1 MITTKCKTIHG
12 LSHTEA
18 VMLCSSQLLDD
29 AKHILFLESVM
40 LLPKENL
47 DEDNIWLSH
56 RVLLTPYALHRVK
69 SIWDED
75 STHVAIIVENGST
88 SPCSLFLISGV
99 M

>member
-47 DEDNIWLSH
+47 DEDNI
-56 RVLLTPYALHRVK
+56 
-69 SIWDED
+69 
-75 STHVAIIVENGST
+75 
-88 SPCSLFLISGV
+88 
-99 M
+99 